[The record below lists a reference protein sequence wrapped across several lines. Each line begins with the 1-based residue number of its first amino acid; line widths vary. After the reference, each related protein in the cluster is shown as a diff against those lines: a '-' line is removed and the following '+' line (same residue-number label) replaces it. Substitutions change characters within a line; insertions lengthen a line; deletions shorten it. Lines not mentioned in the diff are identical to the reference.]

1 VAKYKYFIYT
11 KLQPPRNAGVKMK
24 KKILLL
30 PLAVLLLMSA
40 IVPLALAKEL
50 AGVKVGDW
58 FKYRARVTQWES
70 TMAFLPDN
78 YFGPLTLAENNTNAI
93 WYNVTGITPGAGGD
107 NVTFTVQYDWKNG
120 SVTTATVTYNVS
132 TSDQLIFMIGAN
144 MTAGQMVSDTFDFL
158 GMGIFQYPARY
169 INATINLV
177 NPNATRETNVLNY
190 RINIFGADYNYTFY
204 WDKATGMRVYY
215 ENSGIVPALDFIGQP
230 AYSYTVKWE
239 LVDSSVNGL
248 LIPDLTGPILLLA
261 MMTATIPIAVLYRW
275 KKTTI

>member
-1 VAKYKYFIYT
+1 MAKYKYFIYT